1 MSPVTEVMQETG
13 IVPRI
18 RWFVATGG
26 AAGDITVTGINL
38 GDKLSLVLNLTD
50 LVDLTSEFSITA
62 ANTINNA
69 GGTATTGDA
78 LLVCY
83 FDNPNAP

>member
-1 MSPVTEVMQETG
+1 MTPQVAAMEETG

-26 AAGDITVTGINL
+26 AAGDITVTGIRV

-50 LVDLTSEFSITA
+50 SADLTSEFNITA
-62 ANTINNA
+62 SDTINNG

-83 FDNPNAP
+83 FDNPNAE

>member
-1 MSPVTEVMQETG
+1 MPVTEILEETG

-26 AAGDITVTGINL
+26 SAGDITVTGIVL
-38 GDKLSLVLNLTD
+38 GDKLSLVLNQADGL
-50 LVDLTSEFSITA
+50 DLTSEFSITA
-62 ANTINNA
+62 ADTINNT
-69 GGTATTGDA
+69 GGTDTTGDL

>member
-1 MSPVTEVMQETG
+1 MSPVTEVLYETG

-26 AAGDITVTGINL
+26 GAGDITVTGINL

-50 LVDLTSEFSITA
+50 SADLTSEFSITA
-62 ANTINNA
+62 ADTINND